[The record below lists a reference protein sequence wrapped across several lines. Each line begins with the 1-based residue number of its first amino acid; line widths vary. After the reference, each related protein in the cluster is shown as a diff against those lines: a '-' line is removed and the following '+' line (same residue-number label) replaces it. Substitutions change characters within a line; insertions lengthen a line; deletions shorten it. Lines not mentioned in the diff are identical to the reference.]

1 MDAPYILYGVDAS
14 PYTVKVR
21 AALRYR
27 RIPHRWVCR
36 FARMHEPVAHVR
48 PQLMPVVEYPDGEFR
63 IDSTP
68 ILLDLE
74 ERHAGARSLLPEDPR
89 DRFAAF
95 LIEDMADEWLTKC
108 VFHYRFATVGDG
120 VFAARWVMDDARG
133 DLASEGMREAVEPFR
148 QHQISRKA
156 VVGCTSE
163 AAPLLEASYMRVLD
177 ALETTVANGRFLFG
191 TRPSLADFAL
201 FGQLRTLGIDPTPM
215 ALMRERAPRTD
226 AWVRRLDDC
235 SGVDGEWEGPGSA
248 VGALLGM
255 FRDIYWPFLEANAAG
270 DVDIVLDGIRFRQP
284 HFRYQAKCR
293 DRLIRLHAALD
304 PAVRAEFA
312 LS

>member
-36 FARMHEPVAHVR
+36 WMHERTAHVR
-48 PQLMPVVEYPDGEFR
+48 PQLMPVVEYPDGGFR

-74 ERHAGARSLLPEDPR
+74 ERHADARSLLPEDPR
-89 DRFAAF
+89 DRFAAL

-108 VFHYRFATVGDG
+108 VFHYRFATEEDG

-133 DLASEGMREAVEPFR
+133 DLAAEGMREAVEPFR
-148 QHQISRKA
+148 QRQISRREM
-156 VVGCTSE
+156 VGCTPE
-163 AAPLLEASYMRVLD
+163 AAPLIEATYLRVLD
-177 ALETTVANGRFLFG
+177 ALETTAANGRFLFG

-235 SGVDGEWEGPGSA
+235 SGVEGEWEGAGPA
-248 VGALLGM
+248 VGTLLGM

-270 DVDIVLDGIRFRQP
+270 DVDIVLDGTRFRQP